1 MTETAINSAAMIM
14 SVTVGLNPVAAVICC
29 CMPLNSAVPS
39 RYVELL
45 PVIWFKICVMVFN
58 NFTPGARDDGGID
71 DLMAALEGIV

>member
-1 MTETAINSAAMIM
+1 
-14 SVTVGLNPVAAVICC
+14 
-29 CMPLNSAVPS
+29 MPLNSAVPS

-58 NFTPGARDDGGID
+58 NFTPGTQDDGGID